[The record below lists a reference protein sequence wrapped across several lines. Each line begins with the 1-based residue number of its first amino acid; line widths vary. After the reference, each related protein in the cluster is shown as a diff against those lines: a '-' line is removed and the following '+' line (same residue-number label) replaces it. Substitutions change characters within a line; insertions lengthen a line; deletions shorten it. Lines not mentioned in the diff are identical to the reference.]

1 MNEEVRE
8 FARGQVWKVIFGNGV
23 GYETQASRPAIIVS
37 SDYGAEVSPVLTV
50 VYTTTTPKKNGTTV
64 EVNSV
69 FRDRS
74 FALCSNIATID
85 KSRFTK
91 YMGNLTSAEMCKVE
105 LGLRNALSLPAKTD
119 VDVSGYEKDIERLKQ
134 NISGLEVELEV
145 HKRLYE
151 KALEKLMDLRFE
163 RDIRESEPE
172 PVIEVPQQVI
182 EEVPELDLSGLAEKF
197 NVQDERQKRNDEKR
211 AAVNENL
218 ERKNAWTPKKDWVV
232 ANINNDSAKEI
243 HEKTGL
249 GLETA
254 RTIVSYR
261 KKNGAFEDVSDL
273 INVPRFGRYSFDHYA
288 DKLEV

>member
-105 LGLRNALSLPAKTD
+105 MGLRNALSLPSKTD
-119 VDVSGYEKDIERLKQ
+119 VDVSGYEQDIERLKQ

-151 KALEKLMDLRFE
+151 KALEKLIDLRFE
-163 RDIRESEPE
+163 RDVRESEPE

-182 EEVPELDLSGLAEKF
+182 EEAPELDLSGLAEKF
-197 NVQDERQKRNDEKR
+197 NVHDERQKKR
-211 AAVNENL
+211 EDVNEKL
-218 ERKNAWTPKKDWVV
+218 ERKNAWAPKPDWVV

-254 RTIVSYR
+254 RSIVRYR
-261 KKNGAFEDVSDL
+261 KVNGAFKDVSDL
-273 INVPRFGRYSFDHYA
+273 IDVPRFGRYSFDHYA